1 MEKSDRKLVML
12 KPDSAI
18 ERFFRA
24 RFSAIMILW
33 SVACNP
39 ETKEALTKIIF
50 NSQSWT
56 TKMERIKA
64 EFYLRCGQEMF
75 SERNLSL
82 LGMRKVRCQCGAGVG
97 HNQPPVRALSFS

>member
-1 MEKSDRKLVML
+1 MEKSDQKLVML
-12 KPDSAI
+12 KPASAI

-33 SVACNP
+33 SVARNP

-64 EFYLRCGQEMF
+64 EFYLRCGYEMF
-75 SERNLSL
+75 SERNLSI

-97 HNQPPVRALSFS
+97 HNHPRVRALSFS